1 MIPIERHQRILALVE
16 QRGAVSINELTE
28 ILGVSHMTIRRDVS
42 KLEEQ
47 GLLVS
52 VSGGVRAVSRLAAEP
67 SHLVK
72 STLQSEEKQA
82 IGALAASHIA
92 KNSCIY
98 LDAGTTT
105 LALARAILDRNDLQ
119 VVTNDFEITQ
129 LLIDASQCGVIH
141 TGGTLCRENR
151 SCVGESAART
161 LRHLAID
168 TAFISASG
176 WDSRGIFT
184 PDENKV
190 TVKET
195 VSQVSA
201 RSILLCD
208 SSKYNQVATFMALP
222 LTRFTTIITDRI
234 FPMPPPVISPGTPAR
249 CYGPDNARGH
259 RRVSVASARSAP
271 RRSRRFADFA
281 RPYSPAYPADK
292 SPQCALLCYS
302 GQAGRQSRAHPV
314 RQLRSYRR

>member
-1 MIPIERHQRILALVE
+1 
-16 QRGAVSINELTE
+16 TE

-119 VVTNDFEITQ
+119 V
-129 LLIDASQCGVIH
+129 
-141 TGGTLCRENR
+141 
-151 SCVGESAART
+151 
-161 LRHLAID
+161 
-168 TAFISASG
+168 
-176 WDSRGIFT
+176 
-184 PDENKV
+184 
-190 TVKET
+190 
-195 VSQVSA
+195 
-201 RSILLCD
+201 
-208 SSKYNQVATFMALP
+208 
-222 LTRFTTIITDRI
+222 
-234 FPMPPPVISPGTPAR
+234 
-249 CYGPDNARGH
+249 
-259 RRVSVASARSAP
+259 
-271 RRSRRFADFA
+271 
-281 RPYSPAYPADK
+281 
-292 SPQCALLCYS
+292 
-302 GQAGRQSRAHPV
+302 
-314 RQLRSYRR
+314 

>member
-1 MIPIERHQRILALVE
+1 LALVE

-119 VVTNDFEITQ
+119 VVTNDFEI
-129 LLIDASQCGVIH
+129 
-141 TGGTLCRENR
+141 
-151 SCVGESAART
+151 
-161 LRHLAID
+161 
-168 TAFISASG
+168 
-176 WDSRGIFT
+176 
-184 PDENKV
+184 
-190 TVKET
+190 
-195 VSQVSA
+195 
-201 RSILLCD
+201 
-208 SSKYNQVATFMALP
+208 
-222 LTRFTTIITDRI
+222 
-234 FPMPPPVISPGTPAR
+234 
-249 CYGPDNARGH
+249 
-259 RRVSVASARSAP
+259 
-271 RRSRRFADFA
+271 
-281 RPYSPAYPADK
+281 
-292 SPQCALLCYS
+292 
-302 GQAGRQSRAHPV
+302 
-314 RQLRSYRR
+314 

>member
-1 MIPIERHQRILALVE
+1 MVRESGDSNRTTSAYFSPVE

-92 KNSCIY
+92 KTVASIWMPG
-98 LDAGTTT
+98 LPPGAG
-105 LALARAILDRNDLQ
+105 AGDPRPERSP

-161 LRHLAID
+161 LRHGYRYGLYLRQRL
-168 TAFISASG
+168 G
-176 WDSRGIFT
+176 QSRDIH

-195 VSQVSA
+195 VSRQREAS
-201 RSILLCD
+201 CC
-208 SSKYNQVATFMALP
+208 ATV
-222 LTRFTTIITDRI
+222 RNTIRW
-234 FPMPPPVISPGTPAR
+234 
-249 CYGPDNARGH
+249 
-259 RRVSVASARSAP
+259 P
-271 RRSRRFADFA
+271 RLWR
-281 RPYSPAYPADK
+281 Y
-292 SPQCALLCYS
+292 L
-302 GQAGRQSRAHPV
+302 
-314 RQLRSYRR
+314 

>member
-1 MIPIERHQRILALVE
+1 M
-16 QRGAVSINELTE
+16 
-28 ILGVSHMTIRRDVS
+28 
-42 KLEEQ
+42 
-47 GLLVS
+47 
-52 VSGGVRAVSRLAAEP
+52 
-67 SHLVK
+67 K

-222 LTRFTTIITDRI
+222 LTRFTTIITDRHL
-234 FPMPPPVISPGTPAR
+234 PMPPPVISPGTPAR
-249 CYGPDNARGH
+249 CCGPDNARPPPG
-259 RRVSVASARSAP
+259 
-271 RRSRRFADFA
+271 
-281 RPYSPAYPADK
+281 
-292 SPQCALLCYS
+292 
-302 GQAGRQSRAHPV
+302 
-314 RQLRSYRR
+314 

>member
-1 MIPIERHQRILALVE
+1 MRWDIYAVYQIAETTVFRILVLKNGKGITVIPIERHQSILALVE

-28 ILGVSHMTIRRDVS
+28 TLGVSHMTIRRDVS
-42 KLEEQ
+42 KLEEE

-52 VSGGVRAVSRLAAEP
+52 VSGGVRAVSRLAIEP

-72 STLQSEEKQA
+72 STLNSEEKQA
-82 IGALAASHIA
+82 IGALAAARIA

-105 LALARAILDRNDLQ
+105 LALARAILDRDDLQ

-141 TGGTLCRENR
+141 TGGTLSRENR

-176 WDSRGIFT
+176 WDTRGIFT

-201 RSILLCD
+201 KNILLCD
-208 SSKYNQVATFMALP
+208 SSKFNQIATFMALP
-222 LTRFTTIITDRI
+222 LSRFSTIITDRHLSDAACSHI
-234 FPMPPPVISPGTPAR
+234 TKHACEV
-249 CYGPDNARGH
+249 
-259 RRVSVASARSAP
+259 
-271 RRSRRFADFA
+271 
-281 RPYSPAYPADK
+281 
-292 SPQCALLCYS
+292 L
-302 GQAGRQSRAHPV
+302 RA
-314 RQLRSYRR
+314 

>member
-1 MIPIERHQRILALVE
+1 ME

-92 KNSCIY
+92 KTVASIWMPG
-98 LDAGTTT
+98 LPPRRWRGRSSTGTIS
-105 LALARAILDRNDLQ
+105 R

-161 LRHLAID
+161 LRHGYRYGLYLRQRL
-168 TAFISASG
+168 G
-176 WDSRGIFT
+176 QSRDIH

-195 VSQVSA
+195 VSQSA
-201 RSILLCD
+201 REASCC
-208 SSKYNQVATFMALP
+208 ATV
-222 LTRFTTIITDRI
+222 RNTIRW
-234 FPMPPPVISPGTPAR
+234 
-249 CYGPDNARGH
+249 
-259 RRVSVASARSAP
+259 P
-271 RRSRRFADFA
+271 RLWR
-281 RPYSPAYPADK
+281 Y
-292 SPQCALLCYS
+292 L
-302 GQAGRQSRAHPV
+302 
-314 RQLRSYRR
+314 

>member
-1 MIPIERHQRILALVE
+1 
-16 QRGAVSINELTE
+16 
-28 ILGVSHMTIRRDVS
+28 
-42 KLEEQ
+42 
-47 GLLVS
+47 
-52 VSGGVRAVSRLAAEP
+52 
-67 SHLVK
+67 
-72 STLQSEEKQA
+72 
-82 IGALAASHIA
+82 
-92 KNSCIY
+92 
-98 LDAGTTT
+98 
-105 LALARAILDRNDLQ
+105 

-222 LTRFTTIITDRI
+222 LTRFTTIITDRHLSDAAAAHI
-234 FPMPPPVISPGTPAR
+234 TRHACEVLR
-249 CYGPDNARGH
+249 
-259 RRVSVASARSAP
+259 
-271 RRSRRFADFA
+271 
-281 RPYSPAYPADK
+281 
-292 SPQCALLCYS
+292 
-302 GQAGRQSRAHPV
+302 AG
-314 RQLRSYRR
+314 

>member
-1 MIPIERHQRILALVE
+1 MGQHTTANLRTVALVGHGSAGKTTLAE
-16 QRGAVSINELTE
+16 SLLVASGALASRGAVEKGNTVCDFDPQEKELGHS
-28 ILGVSHMTIRRDVS
+28 LNSAVASFDWQGVKV
-42 KLEEQ
+42 
-47 GLLVS
+47 
-52 VSGGVRAVSRLAAEP
+52 
-67 SHLVK
+67 HLVD
-72 STLQSEEKQA
+72 TPGYPDFAGQA
-82 IGALAASHIA
+82 ISALAASHIA

-222 LTRFTTIITDRI
+222 LTRFTTIITDRHLSDAAASHI
-234 FPMPPPVISPGTPAR
+234 AR
-249 CYGPDNARGH
+249 HACEVLR
-259 RRVSVASARSAP
+259 
-271 RRSRRFADFA
+271 
-281 RPYSPAYPADK
+281 
-292 SPQCALLCYS
+292 
-302 GQAGRQSRAHPV
+302 AG
-314 RQLRSYRR
+314 

>member
-184 PDENKV
+184 PDENNTPDENKV

-222 LTRFTTIITDRI
+222 LTRFTTIITDRHLSDAAASHI
-234 FPMPPPVISPGTPAR
+234 AR
-249 CYGPDNARGH
+249 HACEVLR
-259 RRVSVASARSAP
+259 
-271 RRSRRFADFA
+271 
-281 RPYSPAYPADK
+281 
-292 SPQCALLCYS
+292 
-302 GQAGRQSRAHPV
+302 AG
-314 RQLRSYRR
+314 

>member
-52 VSGGVRAVSRLAAEP
+52 VSGGVRAVSP
-67 SHLVK
+67 
-72 STLQSEEKQA
+72 
-82 IGALAASHIA
+82 
-92 KNSCIY
+92 
-98 LDAGTTT
+98 

-222 LTRFTTIITDRI
+222 LTRFTTIITDRHLSDAAASHI
-234 FPMPPPVISPGTPAR
+234 AR
-249 CYGPDNARGH
+249 HACEVLR
-259 RRVSVASARSAP
+259 
-271 RRSRRFADFA
+271 
-281 RPYSPAYPADK
+281 
-292 SPQCALLCYS
+292 
-302 GQAGRQSRAHPV
+302 AG
-314 RQLRSYRR
+314 

>member
-141 TGGTLCRENR
+141 TGGTLCREKTAPAWANR
-151 SCVGESAART
+151 
-161 LRHLAID
+161 
-168 TAFISASG
+168 
-176 WDSRGIFT
+176 
-184 PDENKV
+184 
-190 TVKET
+190 
-195 VSQVSA
+195 
-201 RSILLCD
+201 
-208 SSKYNQVATFMALP
+208 
-222 LTRFTTIITDRI
+222 
-234 FPMPPPVISPGTPAR
+234 
-249 CYGPDNARGH
+249 
-259 RRVSVASARSAP
+259 RRVRYATWLSIRPLSPPAAGTVAGYSPLMRTRLPSRRPSARSAREASCCATVRNTIRWP
-271 RRSRRFADFA
+271 RLWR
-281 RPYSPAYPADK
+281 Y
-292 SPQCALLCYS
+292 L
-302 GQAGRQSRAHPV
+302 
-314 RQLRSYRR
+314 

>member
-168 TAFISASG
+168 TAGTVAGYSPLMRTRLP
-176 WDSRGIFT
+176 SRR
-184 PDENKV
+184 P
-190 TVKET
+190 
-195 VSQVSA
+195 
-201 RSILLCD
+201 
-208 SSKYNQVATFMALP
+208 
-222 LTRFTTIITDRI
+222 
-234 FPMPPPVISPGTPAR
+234 
-249 CYGPDNARGH
+249 
-259 RRVSVASARSAP
+259 SARSAREASCCATVRNTIRWP
-271 RRSRRFADFA
+271 RSWR
-281 RPYSPAYPADK
+281 Y
-292 SPQCALLCYS
+292 L
-302 GQAGRQSRAHPV
+302 
-314 RQLRSYRR
+314 

>member
-1 MIPIERHQRILALVE
+1 ME

-52 VSGGVRAVSRLAAEP
+52 VSGGVRAVSRLATEP

-92 KNSCIY
+92 KNSCVSISMPGP
-98 LDAGTTT
+98 LT
-105 LALARAILDRNDLQ
+105 LALARAILDRDDLQ

-129 LLIDASQCGVIH
+129 PLIDASQCGVIH

-184 PDENKV
+184 P
-190 TVKET
+190 
-195 VSQVSA
+195 
-201 RSILLCD
+201 
-208 SSKYNQVATFMALP
+208 
-222 LTRFTTIITDRI
+222 
-234 FPMPPPVISPGTPAR
+234 
-249 CYGPDNARGH
+249 
-259 RRVSVASARSAP
+259 
-271 RRSRRFADFA
+271 
-281 RPYSPAYPADK
+281 
-292 SPQCALLCYS
+292 
-302 GQAGRQSRAHPV
+302 
-314 RQLRSYRR
+314 

>member
-105 LALARAILDRNDLQ
+105 LALARAILDRNDLP

-161 LRHLAID
+161 LRH
-168 TAFISASG
+168 
-176 WDSRGIFT
+176 
-184 PDENKV
+184 
-190 TVKET
+190 
-195 VSQVSA
+195 
-201 RSILLCD
+201 
-208 SSKYNQVATFMALP
+208 
-222 LTRFTTIITDRI
+222 
-234 FPMPPPVISPGTPAR
+234 PGYR
-249 CYGPDNARGH
+249 YGLYLRQRLG
-259 RRVSVASARSAP
+259 
-271 RRSRRFADFA
+271 
-281 RPYSPAYPADK
+281 
-292 SPQCALLCYS
+292 
-302 GQAGRQSRAHPV
+302 QSRDFHP
-314 RQLRSYRR
+314 

>member
-1 MIPIERHQRILALVE
+1 MQQCL
-16 QRGAVSINELTE
+16 
-28 ILGVSHMTIRRDVS
+28 RRDVS

-184 PDENKV
+184 LMRTRLP
-190 TVKET
+190 
-195 VSQVSA
+195 SRRPSAVSA

-222 LTRFTTIITDRI
+222 LTRFTTIITDRHLSDAAASHI
-234 FPMPPPVISPGTPAR
+234 AR
-249 CYGPDNARGH
+249 HACEVLR
-259 RRVSVASARSAP
+259 
-271 RRSRRFADFA
+271 
-281 RPYSPAYPADK
+281 
-292 SPQCALLCYS
+292 
-302 GQAGRQSRAHPV
+302 AG
-314 RQLRSYRR
+314 

>member
-1 MIPIERHQRILALVE
+1 MIPAERRQIILGMIAEKSV
-16 QRGAVSINELTE
+16 VSIAEL
-28 ILGVSHMTIRRDVS
+28 IDRLNVSHMTIRRDLQ
-42 KLEEQ
+42 KLEQQ
-47 GLLVS
+47 GAVTL
-52 VSGGVRAVSRLAAEP
+52 VSGGVQLSGRVAHEP
-67 SHLVK
+67 SHQMKTALAM
-72 STLQSEEKQA
+72 KQKTA
-82 IGALAASHIA
+82 IGKLAASLIQPG
-92 KNSCIY
+92 SCIY

-222 LTRFTTIITDRI
+222 LTRFTTIITDRHLSDAAASHI
-234 FPMPPPVISPGTPAR
+234 AR
-249 CYGPDNARGH
+249 HACEVLR
-259 RRVSVASARSAP
+259 
-271 RRSRRFADFA
+271 
-281 RPYSPAYPADK
+281 
-292 SPQCALLCYS
+292 
-302 GQAGRQSRAHPV
+302 AG
-314 RQLRSYRR
+314 

>member
-1 MIPIERHQRILALVE
+1 MQQCL
-16 QRGAVSINELTE
+16 
-28 ILGVSHMTIRRDVS
+28 RRDVS

-129 LLIDASQCGVIH
+129 LLIDASQCGVI
-141 TGGTLCRENR
+141 TPAALCAGRTAPAWANR
-151 SCVGESAART
+151 RRA
-161 LRHLAID
+161 LRHRLSIRPLSPPA
-168 TAFISASG
+168 AG
-176 WDSRGIFT
+176 
-184 PDENKV
+184 
-190 TVKET
+190 TV
-195 VSQVSA
+195 A
-201 RSILLCD
+201 
-208 SSKYNQVATFMALP
+208 
-222 LTRFTTIITDRI
+222 
-234 FPMPPPVISPGTPAR
+234 G
-249 CYGPDNARGH
+249 
-259 RRVSVASARSAP
+259 
-271 RRSRRFADFA
+271 
-281 RPYSPAYPADK
+281 YSP
-292 SPQCALLCYS
+292 
-302 GQAGRQSRAHPV
+302 
-314 RQLRSYRR
+314 

>member
-105 LALARAILDRNDLQ
+105 LALARAILDRNDL
-119 VVTNDFEITQ
+119 
-129 LLIDASQCGVIH
+129 
-141 TGGTLCRENR
+141 
-151 SCVGESAART
+151 
-161 LRHLAID
+161 
-168 TAFISASG
+168 
-176 WDSRGIFT
+176 
-184 PDENKV
+184 P
-190 TVKET
+190 
-195 VSQVSA
+195 
-201 RSILLCD
+201 
-208 SSKYNQVATFMALP
+208 
-222 LTRFTTIITDRI
+222 
-234 FPMPPPVISPGTPAR
+234 
-249 CYGPDNARGH
+249 
-259 RRVSVASARSAP
+259 
-271 RRSRRFADFA
+271 
-281 RPYSPAYPADK
+281 
-292 SPQCALLCYS
+292 
-302 GQAGRQSRAHPV
+302 SRALTILFSVGNADCLLVAIQTAPEISKV
-314 RQLRSYRR
+314 RLFLIFFQIKRMDFFLVQ

>member
-161 LRHLAID
+161 LRHRYRYGLYLP
-168 TAFISASG
+168 SG

-195 VSQVSA
+195 VSQSA
-201 RSILLCD
+201 REASCC
-208 SSKYNQVATFMALP
+208 ATV
-222 LTRFTTIITDRI
+222 RNTIRW
-234 FPMPPPVISPGTPAR
+234 
-249 CYGPDNARGH
+249 
-259 RRVSVASARSAP
+259 P
-271 RRSRRFADFA
+271 RLWR
-281 RPYSPAYPADK
+281 Y
-292 SPQCALLCYS
+292 L
-302 GQAGRQSRAHPV
+302 
-314 RQLRSYRR
+314 

>member
-1 MIPIERHQRILALVE
+1 MIPIERHQKILALLDK
-16 QRGAVSINELTE
+16 RGAVSINELTE
-28 ILGVSHMTIRRDVS
+28 TLAVSHMTIRRDIS
-42 KLEEQ
+42 KLEDK

-52 VSGGVRAVSRLAAEP
+52 VSGGVRAVSRLAIEP

-72 STLQSEEKQA
+72 STLNSDEKKA
-82 IGALAASHIA
+82 IGLLATGMIA

-105 LALARAILDRNDLQ
+105 LALARAILDRDDLQ

-129 LLIDASQCGVIH
+129 LLINASQCGVIH

-168 TAFISASG
+168 IAFISTSG

-201 RSILLCD
+201 KNILLCD
-208 SSKYNQVATFMALP
+208 SSKFNQVATFMALP
-222 LTRFTTIITDRI
+222 LSRFNAIITDRHLSDAACSQI
-234 FPMPPPVISPGTPAR
+234 TKHACEVI
-249 CYGPDNARGH
+249 
-259 RRVSVASARSAP
+259 
-271 RRSRRFADFA
+271 
-281 RPYSPAYPADK
+281 
-292 SPQCALLCYS
+292 
-302 GQAGRQSRAHPV
+302 RA
-314 RQLRSYRR
+314 